1 MKSDTDIR
9 DDIYEYLKE
18 SELAAEVT
26 GTLSKTKRP
35 LNSRKEDIVISVR
48 ANAPTQRQEA
58 TVYVNVYVQ
67 DEKIDGQYEEA
78 TARTRTLAELSFR
91 ALTIVY
97 GKTFYC
103 HLDEQRI
110 EEAADG
116 NEHVITN
123 KLTYQIINEG
133 K

>member
-9 DDIYEYLKE
+9 DDIYMCLKE

-78 TARTRTLAELSFR
+78 TARTRTLAELCFR
-91 ALTIVY
+91 ALAIVY

-103 HLDEQRI
+103 HLDEQRV

>member
-1 MKSDTDIR
+1 MKSDIDIR

-78 TARTRTLAELSFR
+78 TARTRTLAELCFR

-97 GKTFYC
+97 GKEYYC

-110 EEAADG
+110 EEAADD

>member
-9 DDIYEYLKE
+9 DDIYMYLRE

-78 TARTRTLAELSFR
+78 TARTRTLAELCFR
-91 ALTIVY
+91 SLAIVY
-97 GKTFYC
+97 GKAFYC